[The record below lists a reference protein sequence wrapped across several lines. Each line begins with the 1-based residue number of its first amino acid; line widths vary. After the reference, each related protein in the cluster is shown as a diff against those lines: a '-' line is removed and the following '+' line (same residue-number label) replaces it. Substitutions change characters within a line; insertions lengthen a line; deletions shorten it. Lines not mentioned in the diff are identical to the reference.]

1 MPLWPGSRTVTL
13 IPNCGNSSGE
23 SPYSFANQHAA
34 PLVSEVNHSASRTLT
49 TNQPSVTGASPE
61 PASSSRASVKN
72 RIIAAQATH
81 PDLRECSRGPPE
93 LSRVPDGSIDRQN
106 GIVEDAPELMV
117 RDAAHWRA
125 WLAKHHDSSAGIWLV
140 LAKKKTVQPTSLD
153 HEQALEEALCHGW
166 IDGQLRG
173 RDADTYYQRFS
184 RRRRRSA
191 WSKRNIEIAERLIA
205 AGRMHPAGI
214 AELESARA
222 DGRSEA
228 AYAGSASIEVP
239 DDLGAALAAEPKA
252 LAMFENLSRQNRYAI
267 LYRITTAKR
276 AETRERRIVQFVEML
291 ARGETIHPQKR
302 T

>member
-1 MPLWPGSRTVTL
+1 
-13 IPNCGNSSGE
+13 
-23 SPYSFANQHAA
+23 
-34 PLVSEVNHSASRTLT
+34 
-49 TNQPSVTGASPE
+49 
-61 PASSSRASVKN
+61 
-72 RIIAAQATH
+72 
-81 PDLRECSRGPPE
+81 
-93 LSRVPDGSIDRQN
+93 
-106 GIVEDAPELMV
+106 MV

-140 LAKKKTVQPTSLD
+140 LAKKETVQPTSLNHD
-153 HEQALEEALCHGW
+153 QALEEALCHGW

-267 LYRITTAKR
+267 LYRISTAKR
-276 AETRERRIVQFVEML
+276 AETRERRIMQFVEML
-291 ARGETIHPQKR
+291 ARGETIYPQKR